1 MRILVVEDDLLIQR
15 AIVENLEHAS
25 YAVDAVDNGEDAL
38 EMAFDAHYD
47 CILLDLG
54 LPKLDGVSVLTT
66 WRKRKLS
73 CPIIILTARDG
84 IDDRVLGL
92 DRGADDYLVKPFDM
106 SELMARIRAVT
117 RRGSSNTDSLLT
129 NGIITLNQNTHEA
142 IINKEG
148 TEQNVSL
155 TAREFA
161 LLEALMVRPGTV
173 LSRDAIEQR
182 IYSWDEEIESNAVE
196 YIIHTIRKKL
206 GNDVIKNVRGVG
218 WKVVKKV

>member
-1 MRILVVEDDLLIQR
+1 MRILVVEDDILIQK

-25 YAVDAVDNGEDAL
+25 YAVDAIDNGKDAL
-38 EMAFDAHYD
+38 DMAFDAHYD

-54 LPKLDGVSVLTT
+54 LPLLDGVSVLST
-66 WRKRKLS
+66 WRKKKLT
-73 CPIIILTARDG
+73 CPVIILTARDG
-84 IDDRVLGL
+84 VDDRVLGL
-92 DRGADDYLVKPFDM
+92 DKGADDYLVKPFDM

-117 RRGSSNTDSLLT
+117 RRGSTNTDSLLT
-129 NGIITLNQNTHEA
+129 NGIITLNQNTHDVSL
-142 IINKEG
+142 NKDG
-148 TEQNVSL
+148 VQQSVSL

-161 LLEALMVRPGTV
+161 LLEALMLRPGTV

-218 WKVVKKV
+218 WKVVKGV

>member
-117 RRGSSNTDSLLT
+117 RRGSGNTDSLLT
-129 NGIITLNQNTHEA
+129 NGIITLNQNTHEV

>member
-117 RRGSSNTDSLLT
+117 RRGSGNTDSLLT